1 MRGSV
6 EFGAVCSAG
15 GLLLA
20 PLATGAAA
28 GQTLSD
34 EHRDGH
40 ALARSSLKHDRRQ
53 CSSVYFFT
61 QPANVS
67 S

>member
-40 ALARSSLKHDRRQ
+40 ALARNSLKHDRL
-53 CSSVYFFT
+53 SVF
-61 QPANVS
+61 VS
-67 S
+67 VFLYPTGKCQ